1 MKKSFFILYLIL
13 LSVLAY
19 SQNGTYR
26 CNAQRFEDSN
36 NPSNNKSHSN
46 EMIITVDINDYTGGF
61 VLVSWPSEN
70 TSYKW
75 DILRKID
82 TTVKSEAKGVYT
94 QYEARFSVANV
105 QSTVRSVVVLIQDMK
120 DDSFHI
126 AVDNPESGTTN
137 WYHNLKKVTY

>member
-1 MKKSFFILYLIL
+1 VKKPNNTIEMKKSFFILYLIL
-13 LSVLAY
+13 LSVLTY

-75 DILRKID
+75 DILRKIN

-94 QYEARFSVANV
+94 QYEARFNVANV
-105 QSTVRSVVVLIQDMK
+105 QGTKKVIVVLI
-120 DDSFHI
+120 
-126 AVDNPESGTTN
+126 
-137 WYHNLKKVTY
+137 